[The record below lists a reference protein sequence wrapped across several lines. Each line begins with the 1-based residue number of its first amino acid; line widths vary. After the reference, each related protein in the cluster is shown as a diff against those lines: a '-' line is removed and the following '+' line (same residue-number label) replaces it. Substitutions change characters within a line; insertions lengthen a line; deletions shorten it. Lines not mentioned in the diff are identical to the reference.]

1 MSENG
6 LPKATMVNF
15 IKDHISD
22 KRKVSAE
29 FTNMLLDLSKCIPLP
44 IAEFI
49 DKVSAQANQIC
60 EKEGKKT
67 INNEHFFKALNVHVH
82 GSRKWAWAI

>member
-1 MSENG
+1 MSESG

-15 IKDHISD
+15 IKGHISD

-29 FTNMLLDLSKCIPLP
+29 FTNMLLDLSKGMPSCML
-44 IAEFI
+44 EFI

-60 EKEGKKT
+60 
-67 INNEHFFKALNVHVH
+67 
-82 GSRKWAWAI
+82 

>member
-29 FTNMLLDLSKCIPLP
+29 FTTLLLELSKCYFSLIQSL
-44 IAEFI
+44 
-49 DKVSAQANQIC
+49 
-60 EKEGKKT
+60 
-67 INNEHFFKALNVHVH
+67 
-82 GSRKWAWAI
+82 

>member
-15 IKDHISD
+15 IKDRISD

-29 FTNMLLDLSKCIPLP
+29 FTNVLLDLSKCWCAIYV
-44 IAEFI
+44 EFI
-49 DKVSAQANQIC
+49 DKISSHANEIC
-60 EKEGKKT
+60 
-67 INNEHFFKALNVHVH
+67 
-82 GSRKWAWAI
+82 

>member
-15 IKDHISD
+15 IKDRISD

-29 FTNMLLDLSKCIPLP
+29 FTNVLLDLSKC
-44 IAEFI
+44 
-49 DKVSAQANQIC
+49 
-60 EKEGKKT
+60 
-67 INNEHFFKALNVHVH
+67 
-82 GSRKWAWAI
+82 